1 ARLEAMLGVPASCP
15 DTAEAGTSLALLK
28 RHLFEDSGPEPRDM
42 DGTVSVASWPGEA
55 RECVEI
61 ARRIQEEASAGVP
74 FDRMAIFLRSPN
86 SYRSHLEEALRRAAI
101 PTHFARGALRPD
113 PAGRALLALLAC
125 AAEGLSARRFAEY
138 LSLGQ
143 VPDPDGVPDE
153 TWAPPEHDLAPAV
166 AVAPAPGTPGAPSGA
181 GEGRAPDPDAG
192 VSEGTLR
199 APWRWERLLV
209 DAAVIGGRDRWV
221 RRLDGLMEEIAL
233 RRKDL
238 DGDDARAG
246 GLERIAAD
254 LDHLRAFALPLITRL
269 SELPA
274 SATWAVWLEQLQSLT
289 AAALRRPH
297 GVLGVLAEL
306 APLGPVGPVDLV
318 VVQHVL
324 APRLRELAAPPASR
338 PEGAVFVAPI
348 EMARGLMFDVVFV
361 PGMAEKLFP
370 PRILEDPLL
379 PDEARRAL
387 GADLLA
393 TQDSRV
399 QEHRLALRLA
409 VGAAGRHAALSWPRV
424 DVEMA
429 RARVPSFYGLEA
441 IRAMEGRLPGFDELR
456 GRGET
461 GGSSKLGWPAPQNPA
476 RAIDDTE
483 YDLAILGRLKDA
495 ADGAHAGA
503 ANYLLAAN
511 PHLARALRSRG
522 RRWLK
527 KWSFA
532 DGLVDPDAEALAALE
547 RHRMGARSFS
557 PTALERFASCP
568 YQFFL
573 QAVQRIQPREE
584 AEALETIDPLTRG
597 ALFHEIQFELLTALR
612 DRGKL
617 PLDPEHLEEAYRIL
631 EEAASRVADQWK
643 EKVAPAIPRVWSD
656 GIGAIR
662 ADLREWLRRS
672 TESAHGWVPH
682 RFELSFGLADRDR
695 PTADRSSV
703 PDPVTILDGVRL
715 RGSVDL
721 VERRADGALR
731 VTDHKTGKARV
742 DAGAVVWGGR
752 TLQPLLYALAVEE
765 LLQGRV
771 LSGRL
776 YYCTSDGGFEERDIR
791 LDEDNRAAA
800 RAAIGVIGRA
810 LEQGFL
816 PAAPRPDAC
825 RWCDYRPVCGPNEE
839 VRTARKTRERLEDL
853 DYLREMQ

>member
-1 ARLEAMLGVPASCP
+1 MATTRARPGSSASP
-15 DTAEAGTSLALLK
+15 RTSTT
-28 RHLFEDSGPEPRDM
+28 F
-42 DGTVSVASWPGEA
+42 
-55 RECVEI
+55 
-61 ARRIQEEASAGVP
+61 
-74 FDRMAIFLRSPN
+74 
-86 SYRSHLEEALRRAAI
+86 
-101 PTHFARGALRPD
+101 
-113 PAGRALLALLAC
+113 
-125 AAEGLSARRFAEY
+125 
-138 LSLGQ
+138 
-143 VPDPDGVPDE
+143 
-153 TWAPPEHDLAPAV
+153 
-166 AVAPAPGTPGAPSGA
+166 APS
-181 GEGRAPDPDAG
+181 
-192 VSEGTLR
+192 
-199 APWRWERLLV
+199 
-209 DAAVIGGRDRWV
+209 
-221 RRLDGLMEEIAL
+221 
-233 RRKDL
+233 
-238 DGDDARAG
+238 
-246 GLERIAAD
+246 
-254 LDHLRAFALPLITRL
+254 RL

-274 SATWAVWLEQLQSLT
+274 GATWAVWLENLQSLT

-324 APRLRELAAPPASR
+324 APRLRELAAPPGSR

-348 EMARGLMFDVVFV
+348 EMARGLTFDVVFV

-456 GRGET
+456 GRAET
-461 GGSSKLGWPAPQNPA
+461 GGSSRLGWPAPENPA

-483 YDLAILGRLKDA
+483 YDLAVLGRLKDSGS
-495 ADGAHAGA
+495 DAHAGA

-511 PHLARALRSRG
+511 PHLARALRARG

-527 KWSFA
+527 KWSYA
-532 DGLVDPDAEALAALE
+532 DGLVDPDPDALAALA
-547 RHRMGARSFS
+547 RHRMGA
-557 PTALERFASCP
+557 
-568 YQFFL
+568 L
-573 QAVQRIQPREE
+573 QAVHRIQPREE
-584 AEALETIDPLTRG
+584 SEALETIDPLTRG

-631 EEAASRVADQWK
+631 EEAANRVADQWK

-672 TESAHGWVPH
+672 TESARGWVPH

-695 PTADRSSV
+695 PTADASSV
-703 PDPVTILDGVRL
+703 PDPVTILDGARL

-776 YYCTSDGGFEERDIR
+776 YYCTSDGGFEERDIP
-791 LDEDNRAAA
+791 LDEENRAAA

-853 DYLREMQ
+853 DSLRDMS